1 MRAAWIPE
9 LLPQDSYILTG
20 DIFHHLV
27 NVTRLT
33 HGDELLL
40 LNGKGLSIKTKVDKI
55 MKKELHLS
63 HLEMDQKQRT
73 EKLDIVL
80 GVPKKEALE
89 LCLKQATEIGVNRV
103 FLIKGD
109 YSQIKIPEFERIQ
122 KLLVSALEQSNS
134 AFLPEVIESSWQ
146 DLPWQNY
153 QNKILLDSQTR
164 DSKDRSNAKS
174 IPVLLL
180 IGPEGGFS
188 AQELTYLHEI
198 QGLEVLRLPT
208 PILRTPTA
216 LAVGAGM
223 VLERLMD

>member
-1 MRAAWIPE
+1 MRAAWVPD
-9 LLPQDSYILTG
+9 LSPQDSYTLTG
-20 DIFHHLV
+20 DVFHHLV
-27 NVTRLT
+27 NVTRLSQD
-33 HGDELLL
+33 DELLL
-40 LNGKGLSIKTKVDKI
+40 LNGKGLSIRTQVDKI
-55 MKKELHLS
+55 MKRELHLR
-63 HLEMDQKQRT
+63 HLETNQKQRI
-73 EKLDIVL
+73 EKLDIAL

-109 YSQIKIPEFERIQ
+109 YSQIKIPEFERLQ

-134 AFLPEVIESSWQ
+134 TFLPEIIETNWQ
-146 DLPWQNY
+146 ELPWHNY

-164 DSKDRSNAKS
+164 ELSDQPKANAAP
-174 IPVLLL
+174 ILLL

-188 AQELTYLHEI
+188 SQELTYLHQI
-198 QGLEVLRLPT
+198 QGLEVLKLPT

-216 LAVGAGM
+216 LAVGAGI

>member
-9 LLPQDSYILTG
+9 LLPQDSYIITG
-20 DIFHHLV
+20 DVFHHLV
-27 NVTRLT
+27 HVTRLSP
-33 HGDELLL
+33 GDELLL
-40 LNGKGLSIKTKVDKI
+40 LNGHGLSIKTQVDTI
-55 MKKELHLS
+55 LKKELYLT
-63 HLEMDQKQRT
+63 HLEMNQKSRT
-73 EKLDIVL
+73 EKLDIAL

-109 YSQIKIPEFERIQ
+109 YSQIKIPELERIQ

-134 AFLPEVIESSWQ
+134 AFLPEVIETNWH

-153 QNKILLDSQTR
+153 QNKILLDSQSR
-164 DSKDRSNAKS
+164 DIEDQDRTSSA
-174 IPVLLL
+174 PVLLL

-188 AQELTYLHEI
+188 AQELTYLHKI

-216 LAVGAGM
+216 LAVGAGV